1 MKLHH
6 LLVALCIL
14 TLVSC
19 QKEVEV
25 NLNSGKAE
33 LHFTNVVGTQP
44 VSFNTP
50 YFTHQGE
57 DFTVTK
63 FKYYVSNII
72 LVDSA
77 GQNHKIPD
85 SYYLVDQ
92 ENPASLSIS
101 LQTDEARYKGI
112 QFLIGVDSVRNVS
125 GAQTGALDPAMDM
138 FWTWNTGY
146 IMAKMEGTSSRS
158 TLPNNR
164 LEYHIGGFQGTEK
177 ALRTVYLPFGQNY
190 SITSGKA
197 LSINIRADILTW
209 FDGAFNLPLSVY
221 PTCTSPG
228 LLASHYADNYANMFS
243 ITSLQAQ

>member
-1 MKLHH
+1 MKLPH
-6 LLVALCIL
+6 LLAILCMIALF
-14 TLVSC
+14 SC
-19 QKEVEV
+19 QKEVH
-25 NLNSGKAE
+25 NDLSKGKADI
-33 LHFTNVVGTQP
+33 HFTNVVGTKP

-50 YFTHQGE
+50 YFTHKGE

-63 FKYYVSNII
+63 LKYYITNIT

-77 GQNHKIPD
+77 GQNHLIPD
-85 SYYLVDQ
+85 SYFLVDQ
-92 ENPASLSIS
+92 EIPASLTIP

-112 QFLIGVDSVRNVS
+112 QFLIGVDSTRNVS
-125 GAQTGALDPAMDM
+125 GAQSGALDPALDM

-164 LEYHIGGFQGTEK
+164 LEYHIGGFQGSEK
-177 ALRTVYLPFGQNY
+177 VLRTVYLPFGQNY
-190 SITSGKA
+190 SISSDHT
-197 LSINIRADILTW
+197 LNINIRADILAW
-209 FDGAFNLPLSVY
+209 FDGAYDLPLSAY

-243 ITSLQAQ
+243 ITSLQPQ